1 MTAKNKQRTI
11 TEEPGLQKAIKF
23 NLQFLK
29 EVPHEMPF
37 WEIAD
42 TRTVCFASADG
53 WGRSAARRVRSLPAH
68 CRVRVRQSP
77 KTWWAALRACSQLA
91 VRGAEEKMEK
101 DQHKRGGRKEQAN
114 INVGTLTACFQSK
127 VIEGHYSTHRRLTIL
142 SESHEFTTDT
152 HTHPKKC

>member
-1 MTAKNKQRTI
+1 MDG
-11 TEEPGLQKAIKF
+11 EGLPRDGSEACQLTVEFGSGKA
-23 NLQFLK
+23 Q
-29 EVPHEMPF
+29 
-37 WEIAD
+37 
-42 TRTVCFASADG
+42 
-53 WGRSAARRVRSLPAH
+53 
-68 CRVRVRQSP
+68 

-152 HTHPKKC
+152 HTPKKMLDTVNVL